1 MEKLSLHHILWPPQ
15 GYVLQ
20 WARKRL
26 IGGPIPRASA
36 YETDC
41 QDFLLDDEVEAVVM
55 AIEKDPTWHIRV
67 WALYDLTAEFKR
79 RLPWDIEAEESH
91 EADDIDFEL
100 DI

>member
-26 IGGPIPRASA
+26 PGGPIPRAI
-36 YETDC
+36 ETDF
-41 QDFLLDDEVEAVVM
+41 QNFLLEDEVEVVVK
-55 AIEKDPTWHIRV
+55 AIEEDPVRHIRV

-79 RLPWDIEAEESH
+79 RLPWDLDAEEGH